1 MAWRKNIGIYPWH
14 QNQHLHF
21 LKSGKPFFEELLG
34 LIQNA
39 KESITIQV
47 YIFAFDKTG
56 EIIKSAIVEAAKRGV
71 KINIILDAFGS
82 ASFPKEWIKELK
94 VNKVELAFFSK
105 LKFAFKI
112 PLGMRLHHKIFI
124 FDEQTALLGGINIS
138 NNYSH
143 WGPQTTWLD
152 FGILVQGNTV
162 LDLLHICLKTQNTW
176 QLLSKKEKKKL
187 KYLPEIGEIKSRV
200 LQNHWL
206 KAKFGISKQYRQKIR
221 LAKDEILILA
231 SYFVPSPAL
240 KRLLKKAAK
249 RGVNVRLVLG
259 GMSDVGIAKN
269 ASTYFYLDLLKSGVQ
284 ILEWQPSVMHAK
296 IAFVDDS
303 WMTIGSYN
311 LNYLSD
317 FGSIECN
324 LEINH
329 TTYQKTCK
337 HEVNELL
344 ITHAKSIDKNEFE
357 KSGNFLTNIRN
368 FLAYQLFHLGLKFLF
383 FLQRQSDKKQ

>member
-1 MAWRKNIGIYPWH
+1 MAWRKNIGIFPWH
-14 QNQHLHF
+14 QNQQLRF
-21 LKSGKPFFEELLG
+21 LKSGKAFFEELLG

-47 YIFAFDKTG
+47 YIFAPDETG
-56 EIIKSAIVEAAKRGV
+56 EKIKSALVAAAKRGV
-71 KINIILDAFGS
+71 QISLNLDAFGCD
-82 ASFPKEWIKELK
+82 SFPKNWIRELK
-94 VNKVELAFFSK
+94 ENNIELAFFSK

-124 FDEQTALLGGINIS
+124 FDEKTALLGGINIS

-162 LDLLHICLKTQNTW
+162 LDLLHICLKTQNSW

-187 KYLPEIGEIKSRV
+187 KYQTEEGEIRTRV

-206 KAKFGISKQYRQKIR
+206 KAKFGISRQYRQKIR
-221 LAKDEILILA
+221 LAKKEILILA

-240 KRLLKKAAK
+240 KRILKNAAK

-317 FGSIECN
+317 FGSMECN
-324 LEINH
+324 LEINNSN
-329 TTYQKTCK
+329 YQKICID
-337 HEVNELL
+337 EVNELL
-344 ITHAKSIDKNEFE
+344 INNAKPIDKNEFE
-357 KSGNFLTNIRN
+357 RSGNFLTRIRN
-368 FLAYQLFHLGLKFLF
+368 FIAYQLFHLSLKFLF
-383 FLQRQSDKKQ
+383 FLQRQSDKKK